1 MTDSQK
7 IEKMLE
13 AFRQERQTL
22 KEQGRTVAAD
32 AIQDLLFEAP
42 QIVLV
47 RLYDAI
53 MKAD

>member
-1 MTDSQK
+1 MTNNQK

-13 AFRQERQTL
+13 ALRQERQIL
-22 KEQGRTVAAD
+22 KDQGKTVAVE

-42 QIVLV
+42 QATLV

-53 MKAD
+53 MKEA